1 MVTSKNSFNSYNCS
15 LHFLYSLCIR
25 RHTTP
30 LKIIIRGNQC
40 VIITA
45 SAFPPKAEQIYKIYR
60 FRETE
65 RRAGEKRKIHKI
77 YKISLAC
84 EQENKYTAPFTLDS
98 LTTMAQFSARLDSLA
113 NL

>member
-1 MVTSKNSFNSYNCS
+1 LRAGKKF
-15 LHFLYSLCIR
+15 IR
-25 RHTTP
+25 FT
-30 LKIIIRGNQC
+30 
-40 VIITA
+40 
-45 SAFPPKAEQIYKIYR
+45 R

-65 RRAGEKRKIHKI
+65 CRAGEKRKIHKI

>member
-1 MVTSKNSFNSYNCS
+1 M
-15 LHFLYSLCIR
+15 R
-25 RHTTP
+25 A
-30 LKIIIRGNQC
+30 G
-40 VIITA
+40 
-45 SAFPPKAEQIYKIYR
+45 EQIYKIYR

-65 RRAGEKRKIHKI
+65 RRAGEKRKTHKI

-84 EQENKYTAPFTLDS
+84 EQENKYIGITEEELMAYTDNREDDGCPVGTPPDAEGYYTAPFTLDS